1 MRARSGPDRVP
12 LRSPA
17 APERPAKSSMSVEQF
32 ALLREALLEAIEL
45 GGGEAPLR
53 VAVEHAQA
61 LLAGHP
67 AFPTGRVRHVATAA
81 KGELQVRGELRVLD
95 GRGAQVL
102 ARGRSGPP
110 PRADPA
116 GYRP

>member
-1 MRARSGPDRVP
+1 MP

-17 APERPAKSSMSVEQF
+17 DPERPAKYSMSVEQF

-61 LLAGHP
+61 LLSEHP
-67 AFPTGRVRHVATAA
+67 AFPTGRVRYFATAA

-95 GRGAQVL
+95 GPGAQVI
-102 ARGRSGPP
+102 ARGP
-110 PRADPA
+110 
-116 GYRP
+116 YRP